1 MLYHTQQ
8 GLARTEN
15 VLLDEKEE
23 FILEIS
29 TQNAP
34 GNPVVDSA
42 KFAHEKT
49 GLVSIDKCGIEN
61 VAKYVSQ
68 KLSEESYTPSTW
80 RTHPL
85 HLCPPEI
92 YSPTDPRT
100 RRTLDWIFLVS
111 ALNFSFWSE
120 KEDSADAERE
130 RFGIEWRSG
139 WESDERRVWTGYWS
153 LVAAIDRALE
163 SGIPITDPVFY
174 SSLEC
179 CPDSLIEF
187 IFTPAPQCTEGIPLS
202 TERITILREVGG
214 ILCDQFD
221 GSFQG
226 FLDAFAKR
234 HGGPGRGSALQL
246 VEMVTETFPSFRD
259 EIVYEGRTV
268 HFWKRAQILVAETWA
283 AFYPL
288 DKPGTAQL
296 HPFFP
301 QGVHELTMFADYRVP
316 QILHHL
322 GILIY
327 PQELIEQLRNK
338 TPFSPGSRQE
348 ISIRAASILAVEAVH
363 DEILRVRSINAQK
376 DDETSDVSSVLIDFY
391 LWDLAKRIESGQ
403 DVINGITTQEILP
416 AHRTRSIWY

>member
-1 MLYHTQQ
+1 MLYHTRQ
-8 GLARTEN
+8 GLTHTEN
-15 VLLDEKEE
+15 VLLDEKEGL
-23 FILEIS
+23 ILETS
-29 TQNAP
+29 ARKMP
-34 GNPVVDSA
+34 RNPVIDSA
-42 KFAHEKT
+42 RFAHEKT
-49 GLVSIDKCGIEN
+49 SLVSMNICGIEN
-61 VAKYVSQ
+61 AAKYVSQ
-68 KLSEESYTPSTW
+68 KLTEESYTPSTW

-92 YSPTDPRT
+92 YSRTDPRT

-120 KEDSADAERE
+120 KEGSADAERE

-139 WESDERRVWTGYWS
+139 WGSDERRVWTGYWS

-163 SGIPITDPVFY
+163 SGIPITDPAFY
-174 SSLEC
+174 SSLER
-179 CPDSLIEF
+179 CPDSLIEY
-187 IFTPAPQCTEGIPLS
+187 IFTPAAQCTEGIPLLM
-202 TERITILREVGG
+202 ERIAILREVGG

-226 FLDAFAKR
+226 FLDSFSKR

-259 EIVYEGRTV
+259 ETVYEGRTV
-268 HFWKRAQILVAETWA
+268 YFWKRAQILVAETWA

-288 DKPGTAQL
+288 DKPAQL

-322 GILIY
+322 GILVY
-327 PQELIEQLRNK
+327 PPELIEQLRNK
-338 TPFSPGSRQE
+338 SPFPPGSREE
-348 ISIRAASILAVEAVH
+348 ISIRAASILAVEAVR
-363 DEILRVRSINAQK
+363 DEISRIRSINAQK
-376 DDETSDVSSVLIDFY
+376 DEGSSDVSSVLIDFY
-391 LWDLAKRIESGQ
+391 LWDLAKRIERGQ
-403 DVINGITTQEILP
+403 DVVDGITTQEILP